1 MKHINLTLLK
11 LILIF
16 SFTLFAAGCNSNNN
30 SPDKTYTQSYPVP
43 VCDMSFFDSGYAM
56 YGTPTGDGGVIDGY
70 GLTCYVDYDTKTVI
84 PRCSKPNCDHS
95 DGECAASIECRGFL
109 VYSNLFYRLYE
120 TSERTSSGGLKI
132 YTAIA
137 KSEMDGTTEKAI
149 AKIEGSIFGM
159 SAAPRESVMFVY
171 DEKLYIYTLLDNLE
185 DEVSSFRQYKLYG
198 ISLRSGQVDDLGIFT
213 EGYSATCLLIG
224 ATEEKAYFRCRSREK
239 EINSSDFE
247 TEEEYFAAVEA
258 SESIVKYISVSLTD
272 GTTEE
277 FDLPNMTFEHR
288 IYANCYYYSDNEGF
302 YQLNLLENTTEKIHD
317 HTCDNLYYQT
327 DDYLFFTCE
336 TEEQDYIYNVK
347 DKSVRAVPNCT
358 DNFYFRPFKIKD
370 GYCYGTAQFSEYEH
384 VSVLVYCSE
393 KDYFSNGDFVL
404 QIMQY
409 MG

>member
-1 MKHINLTLLK
+1 M
-11 LILIF
+11 
-16 SFTLFAAGCNSNNN
+16 
-30 SPDKTYTQSYPVP
+30 
-43 VCDMSFFDSGYAM
+43 
-56 YGTPTGDGGVIDGY
+56 
-70 GLTCYVDYDTKTVI
+70 
-84 PRCSKPNCDHS
+84 
-95 DGECAASIECRGFL
+95 
-109 VYSNLFYRLYE
+109 
-120 TSERTSSGGLKI
+120 
-132 YTAIA
+132 
-137 KSEMDGTTEKAI
+137 
-149 AKIEGSIFGM
+149 
-159 SAAPRESVMFVY
+159 
-171 DEKLYIYTLLDNLE
+171 
-185 DEVSSFRQYKLYG
+185 
-198 ISLRSGQVDDLGIFT
+198 
-213 EGYSATCLLIG
+213 
-224 ATEEKAYFRCRSREK
+224 
-239 EINSSDFE
+239 
-247 TEEEYFAAVEA
+247 EA